1 VVVRPAVFDRTDQ
14 TDQTDRT
21 DRTDP
26 GTKAVTMTRWRS
38 GFTLIELLLVLVI
51 IGVITA
57 VAVPQYVRSMQGNR
71 LRMAGRMVV
80 AAGRYARSMAVL
92 HQRAV
97 AVRFEVGGSRL
108 VIDAEFSVPATNAA
122 DPGLSAPAVVAE
134 ADGKAEARPA
144 GPAMDIRLERTLDMV
159 TFADV
164 RIQGGDRDDPSR
176 GEVFAVYQS
185 NGRCTP
191 YVVRLEDKEGAALVI
206 RVDALASA
214 ETSREGTF

>member
-1 VVVRPAVFDRTDQ
+1 MRKGA
-14 TDQTDRT
+14 
-21 DRTDP
+21 
-26 GTKAVTMTRWRS
+26 

-71 LRMAGRMVV
+71 LRMAGRTVV

-97 AVRFEVGGSRL
+97 VVRFDVGGSRL
-108 VIDAEFSVPATNAA
+108 VIDAEFNVPSTNATA
-122 DPGLSAPAVVAE
+122 AEMSAPDVGEVDEKVA
-134 ADGKAEARPA
+134 ARPG
-144 GPAMDIRLERTLDMV
+144 GPGMNIRLERVLDLV
-159 TFADV
+159 TIADV
-164 RIQGGDRDDPSR
+164 RVQGMEQSELLK
-176 GEVFAVYQS
+176 GEVMVVYQS

-191 YVVRLEDKEGAALVI
+191 YVIRLEDREGAALVI

-214 ETSREGTF
+214 EVSREGDF